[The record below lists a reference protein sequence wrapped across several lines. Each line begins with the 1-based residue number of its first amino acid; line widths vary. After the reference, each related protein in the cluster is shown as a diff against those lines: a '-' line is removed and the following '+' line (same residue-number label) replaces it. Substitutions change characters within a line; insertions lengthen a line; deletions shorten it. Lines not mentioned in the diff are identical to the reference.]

1 MKWKV
6 LPDKVEELFR
16 KFTERTEDPVDDEF
30 LNQLTEKL
38 QKRGYIQK
46 KFQEQQRFDY
56 RKVYQQVVRPR
67 RNRVIPG
74 VFKIT
79 AAIIILIGTVTFLY
93 LQQFPRQDFPQEEVI
108 LSEVYPGERKAF
120 LIKHNGQG
128 IELKGDHVKIDEQN
142 DINIHIDSTGLRY
155 DSEYI
160 LSLPEVQ
167 YNTLVVPRGGEFSLV
182 LADGTKVWL
191 NADSELKYPV
201 QFVGETR
208 EVSVKGEAYFE
219 VTKQEGKPFIVKT
232 SLGNITVLG
241 TQFNVSIYPGK
252 ETLVTTLVEGK
263 VSCNLPDG
271 ENAILKPNQQLLI
284 AKDGKYS
291 VKTVNTKYYTCWK
304 DGNFLFEEMRLEDI
318 LEQLSRWYDI
328 HIFYSNEEVKDLHF
342 SGDLSRFKN
351 IDTFIEM
358 FKKSSDV
365 KLTLQGKTL
374 TVGL

>member
-1 MKWKV
+1 M
-6 LPDKVEELFR
+6 
-16 KFTERTEDPVDDEF
+16 
-30 LNQLTEKL
+30 
-38 QKRGYIQK
+38 
-46 KFQEQQRFDY
+46 
-56 RKVYQQVVRPR
+56 
-67 RNRVIPG
+67 
-74 VFKIT
+74 
-79 AAIIILIGTVTFLY
+79 
-93 LQQFPRQDFPQEEVI
+93 
-108 LSEVYPGERKAF
+108 
-120 LIKHNGQG
+120 
-128 IELKGDHVKIDEQN
+128 
-142 DINIHIDSTGLRY
+142 
-155 DSEYI
+155 
-160 LSLPEVQ
+160 
-167 YNTLVVPRGGEFSLV
+167 
-182 LADGTKVWL
+182 
-191 NADSELKYPV
+191 
-201 QFVGETR
+201 
-208 EVSVKGEAYFE
+208 
-219 VTKQEGKPFIVKT
+219 TKQEGKPFIVKT

-252 ETLVTTLVEGK
+252 ETLETTLVEGK